1 MRKLPIVF
9 LVVLTGCTEQL
20 PGTTRVTGPI
30 PDPIVETQLVDT
42 QRPVTNQPGIGPELY
57 KVITAVYHNIREFNA
72 RVLVAAISQ
81 TSI

>member
-1 MRKLPIVF
+1 MLVVRKLPIVF

-42 QRPVTNQPGIGPELY
+42 QRPVTNR
-57 KVITAVYHNIREFNA
+57 AVRHNLRDFWA
-72 RVLVAAISQ
+72 RVLARCRACC
-81 TSI
+81 